1 MALGDIMQTE
11 SEKAL
16 AELAEEGGVIYRVL
30 AKMHADN
37 RDTSGLDLRTYLLV
51 RLAALVAV
59 DAAPTSYLV
68 NFAMGDE
75 ADLTIDEVRGVIVA
89 VAPLVGSTR
98 VVSAMQKAEQ
108 ALRIGQGR

>member
-1 MALGDIMQTE
+1 MLTE

-16 AELAEEGGVIYRVL
+16 MELAEDSGVVYRTL

-37 RDTSGLDLRTYLLV
+37 RHTSGLDLRTYLLV

-59 DAAPTSYLV
+59 DAAPASYLV
-68 NFAMGDE
+68 NFAMSDE
-75 ADLTIDEVRGVIVA
+75 ADVTIDEVRGVMVA

-108 ALRIGQGR
+108 ALRLGRG